1 MCPVRVGGSGYGGDT
16 NSARYTHLVHTLMVW
31 QVVPTHGALATT
43 RAPMHQH
50 QLTCLR
56 LGCNGATRQQRR
68 RAWRGE
74 RGWVEPRGLELA
86 VQRLRV
92 TRKDEHDASSSSSRD
107 KQPSRAHTAL
117 LPSNSASGVLNESWR
132 FNANFRSPH
141 EWSFLGFPGLAA
153 TTKANGGQHV
163 TQYPAYPS
171 HTQPATRITNP
182 LDGQRR
188 HPDTRTGCDQ

>member
-1 MCPVRVGGSGYGGDT
+1 MLLLP
-16 NSARYTHLVHTLMVW
+16 
-31 QVVPTHGALATT
+31 QP
-43 RAPMHQH
+43 
-50 QLTCLR
+50 
-56 LGCNGATRQQRR
+56 
-68 RAWRGE
+68 
-74 RGWVEPRGLELA
+74 GLPCI
-86 VQRLRV
+86 
-92 TRKDEHDASSSSSRD
+92 SSSSHALDLGAMELPDNRGDALGGGSAAGSNPVGLSLQCNGYGSHARTNMMQGSNRD

-182 LDGQRR
+182 LGGQRR